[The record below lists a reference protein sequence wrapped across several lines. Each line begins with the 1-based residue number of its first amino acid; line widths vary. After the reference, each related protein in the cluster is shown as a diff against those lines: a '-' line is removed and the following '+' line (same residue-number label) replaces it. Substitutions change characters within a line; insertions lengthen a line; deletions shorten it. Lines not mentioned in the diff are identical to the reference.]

1 MTTSLALAHLLVAT
15 ASKSSSTNPLITL
28 LPLLAIGV
36 LGYFFFIRPQQRKA
50 QAARQA
56 QSSGIEVG
64 DEVQTVGGVIGT
76 VLEIHGDRY
85 TVLTGALGDDGNL
98 DGPQPTRIVFVRQAI
113 ARKIDR
119 IDDVQVD
126 DQGDGPIQ
134 DVKPATSNNGS
145 ASSDGDID
153 DVGGDSAASGEH
165 GGEAE
170 EA

>member
-1 MTTSLALAHLLVAT
+1 MTHSPAIAHLLLA
-15 ASKSSSTNPLITL
+15 ASSSKSGTNPIVTL

-50 QAARQA
+50 AAARET
-56 QSSGIEVG
+56 QSSGIGVG
-64 DEVQTVGGVIGT
+64 DEVQTVGGVVGT

-119 IDDVQVD
+119 LEPPTDVAGAPVDETDDIHDIRHAD
-126 DQGDGPIQ
+126 DD
-134 DVKPATSNNGS
+134 KPSPE
-145 ASSDGDID
+145 ASDE
-153 DVGGDSAASGEH
+153 A
-165 GGEAE
+165 GGEADK
-170 EA
+170 A